1 MVAQVFGTHVWHC
14 RAHSIRLPAHMH
26 AIDTDDAQQ

>member
-1 MVAQVFGTHVWHC
+1 MSDIEAV
-14 RAHSIRLPAHMH
+14 HSNLSGNVSAHMH